1 MSDARN
7 SSNSLRGGGAKQT
20 GGSGRTSRGA
30 TRNGGSN
37 SKDLLAGQGG
47 MDRQA
52 ETKRHLQLQ
61 IMSKKLAISVRE
73 SLISDGSADSISG
86 GDAAEG
92 ASRRKRT
99 EAEYAKHNI
108 PLPDPETAIRK
119 LKAMREFTEDWYDED
134 FRDRWLEKLHAV
146 WVEELWAEFE
156 AAERAHHAAASQK
169 EPMSMEELEA
179 AIQDL
184 DTPAEERKRL
194 KKKLKARRQKV
205 KAKQKTQDDQS

>member
-20 GGSGRTSRGA
+20 GGSGRASRGA

-52 ETKRHLQLQ
+52 ETKRYLQLQ

-73 SLISDGSADSISG
+73 SLISDASADSGSG

-92 ASRRKRT
+92 ASRRKRA

-108 PLPDPETAIRK
+108 PLPDPETAMRK

-134 FRDRWLEKLHAV
+134 FRDRWLEKVHAV

-156 AAERAHHAAASQK
+156 AAERAQHAAASQQ

-179 AIQDL
+179 AIQDP

-194 KKKLKARRQKV
+194 KKKLKTRRQKA
-205 KAKQKTQDDQS
+205 KAKQKNQDDQS